1 MKDMKLS
8 TVIYIFISSILFVTR
23 LYLQLDDPLT
33 PIEYL
38 LNVVPLLYDGWSSH
52 QGGSFIYAI
61 ICFGQQKTN
70 HQYSVVGRFYKRT
83 AIKIV
88 IKIVNI

>member
-38 LNVVPLLYDGWSSH
+38 LNVVPLLYDGWSCH
-52 QGGSFIYAI
+52 
-61 ICFGQQKTN
+61 
-70 HQYSVVGRFYKRT
+70 
-83 AIKIV
+83 
-88 IKIVNI
+88 